1 MTTTPETD
9 LRMTVPRTAQE
20 PTIVIFRVWGRQN
33 GGSVL
38 AIFPAEPY
46 SDNEA
51 LCMSYE
57 HMGMHSGADYY
68 GCLARTRPAKPEE
81 YASLRRE
88 LEGLGYTLRV
98 VQKASRDHHE
108 KRREWIRMDRQRRA
122 GK

>member
-9 LRMTVPRTAQE
+9 LRMTITEDTGE
-20 PTIVIFRVWGRQN
+20 PTVVVFRVWGRRN

-38 AIFPAEPY
+38 ALFPAEP
-46 SDNEA
+46 SDDTEA
-51 LCMSYE
+51 HCLSYE
-57 HMGMHSGADYY
+57 HNGQHGGADYY

-81 YASLRRE
+81 YASLKRE

-108 KRREWIRMDRQRRA
+108 KRREWIRQDRQRRA